1 MTTMY
6 SPLVYP
12 QCPVGGNYA
21 RPALPATFTGPGP
34 AMVSQAWNPYS
45 ANAGDRAE
53 YWADS
58 AGTLTLGE
66 MMQAACGSLAN
77 LQAYQQAQVAAAAQV
92 ALAAIVAPYAPNE
105 ILTWDQQVAEA
116 TAYTASSSASTPLLS
131 AISTACGETVAT
143 LASKV
148 LNLYATYKA
157 SVGAVVGK
165 RIKLSAA
172 IAAATTGDAVVA
184 IVW

>member
-12 QCPVGGNYA
+12 QCPAGGNYA
-21 RPALPATFTGPGP
+21 RPALPSTFTGTGP
-34 AMVSQAWNPYS
+34 AAISATWNPYS
-45 ANAGDRAE
+45 ASAIDRTE

-58 AGTLTLGE
+58 AGTLTFAE
-66 MMQAACGSLAN
+66 MMQGAYGSLAG
-77 LQAYQQAQVAAAAQV
+77 LQAYQQQQVANAAQA

-105 ILTWDQQVAEA
+105 VLTWDQQVAEA
-116 TAYTASSSASTPLLS
+116 QAYTASSSASTPLLS
-131 AISTACGETVAT
+131 AVSTASGQTVAA
-143 LASKV
+143 LAANV
-148 LNLYATYKA
+148 LSLDATYKA

-172 IAAATTGDAVVA
+172 IAAATTPDAVLA
-184 IVW
+184 ATW